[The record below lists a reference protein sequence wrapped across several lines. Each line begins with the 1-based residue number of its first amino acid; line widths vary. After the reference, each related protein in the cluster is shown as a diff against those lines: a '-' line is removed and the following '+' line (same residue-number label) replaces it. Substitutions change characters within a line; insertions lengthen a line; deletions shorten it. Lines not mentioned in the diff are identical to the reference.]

1 MKARHFAIELLVLVL
16 TNLTRELIWHKCKS
30 S

>member
-16 TNLTRELIWHKCKS
+16 TNLTRELI
-30 S
+30 